1 MQPDPKRLRAA
12 REAANLTQA
21 AAAADLSCSL
31 RTVGRWEAGT
41 TQPSDRDLRA
51 IAVVY
56 GCHTS
61 DLCEAS
67 NANP

>member
-1 MQPDPKRLRAA
+1 MQPDPKRLKAA

-21 AAAADLSCSL
+21 EASKALSCSL

-51 IAVVY
+51 IAAVY
-56 GCHTS
+56 GCQTS
-61 DLCEAS
+61 DLCEVAQ
-67 NANP
+67 

>member
-1 MQPDPKRLRAA
+1 MQPDPKRLRQA

-21 AAAADLSCSL
+21 QAAADLSCSL

-41 TQPSDRDLRA
+41 TQPNDMELRA

-56 GCHTS
+56 GCHVG
-61 DLCEAS
+61 DLCEVT

>member
-1 MQPDPKRLRAA
+1 MQPDPKRLRQA

-21 AAAADLSCSL
+21 EASKALACSL

-41 TQPSDRDLRA
+41 TQPSDRDMRA
-51 IAVVY
+51 IAAVY
-56 GCHTS
+56 GCLVS
-61 DLCEAS
+61 ELCEVA

>member
-1 MQPDPKRLRAA
+1 MQPDPKRLRQA

-21 AAAADLSCSL
+21 QAAADLSCSL

-61 DLCEAS
+61 DLCEVP
-67 NANP
+67 NV